1 MLKKGVGILALDG
14 ASTLDWT
21 IAEGALETA
30 AARFGGDVLLDG
42 AATALTFT
50 DAGDAAYGGVI
61 SGTGRFSL
69 DGGGTVL
76 LTGDSSGFAGTVS
89 ISSGKLTSAAGGVLG
104 GTPEVRSGATL
115 GGSGTVGRAGE
126 HTSGLPSI
134 MRTSSAV
141 LCFQNQTTH
150 P

>member
-69 DGGGTVL
+69 DGGERK
-76 LTGDSSGFAGTVS
+76 SGVE
-89 ISSGKLTSAAGGVLG
+89 GKGVA
-104 GTPEVRSGATL
+104 VRVDHGVCRSL
-115 GGSGTVGRAGE
+115 KKKKYNNRAYI
-126 HTSGLPSI
+126 TDY
-134 MRTSSAV
+134 
-141 LCFQNQTTH
+141 
-150 P
+150 

>member
-76 LTGDSSGFAGTVS
+76 LTGDSSGFAGTVAN
-89 ISSGKLTSAAGGVLG
+89 SSRKLTSAAGGVLG
-104 GTPEVRSGATL
+104 RTPDVERQSVGLGRGLLVRVDL
-115 GGSGTVGRAGE
+115 GGRR
-126 HTSGLPSI
+126 I
-134 MRTSSAV
+134 IKKKKKK
-141 LCFQNQTTH
+141 
-150 P
+150 

>member
-50 DAGDAAYGGVI
+50 DAGDAAYGGVL

-69 DGGGTVL
+69 DGRGTVL
-76 LTGDSSGFAGTVS
+76 LTGDSSGFYGTVS
-89 ISSGKLTSAAGGVLG
+89 NSTGEVNGASGRLLGGKLGVRGAGGRRCWEG
-104 GTPEVRSGATL
+104 GVSEGDDRWAPAQRKKKMKK
-115 GGSGTVGRAGE
+115 R
-126 HTSGLPSI
+126 
-134 MRTSSAV
+134 
-141 LCFQNQTTH
+141 
-150 P
+150 